1 MQQLYDS
8 RVAKPG
14 DDIPSFLL
22 GLRVGGETISRTQ
35 WVGLVMMLI
44 MAGLDTTTN
53 GAALMLHLL
62 GTRPDIREQL
72 TANPDGLPDAVEEL
86 LRWVSPVP
94 HHSRGV
100 TQACEV
106 GGHQFSPGDVV
117 LLHWLAANRDAEEF
131 PEPDTF
137 VAGSGDRTLPGAE
150 PGHVTAA
157 RDFHAGQARE
167 QPRLT
172 ELSR

>member
-100 TQACEV
+100 TRACEV

-137 VAGSGDRTLPGAE
+137 VAGLRRSNATRGRTGACHGC
-150 PGHVTAA
+150 P
-157 RDFHAGQARE
+157 
-167 QPRLT
+167 
-172 ELSR
+172 